1 MGAVEQKLAY
11 EYERVALCGLELQN
25 IDEQTCAQC
34 VVDAPG
40 NGRGVWVITANSDIA
55 RLASQDK
62 STAHLMAQ
70 ADLVVA
76 DGMPL
81 IWASRIQGTPI
92 VERVCGS
99 NLVWSIAERA
109 ASRGL
114 SLFLLGGGLADTAE
128 RAGSELRR
136 RYGNLAICGTYCP
149 RFGFENDEV
158 QLQEIRDALAFADP
172 DIVYVALGFPKAE
185 RLIARLRGE
194 HPKTSWIGVGI
205 SLGFIAGDVRRAPR
219 WMQIAGLEWCHRLIQ
234 EPGRLAARY
243 LWHDIPFVIRLLLRS
258 WMVRLGIARPR
269 GTADLP

>member
-1 MGAVEQKLAY
+1 MSAVEQKCLD
-11 EYERVALCGLELQN
+11 EYERVVLSGLGIQNMDEL
-25 IDEQTCAQC
+25 TCAQC
-34 VVDAPG
+34 IVDGPG

-55 RLASQDK
+55 RLAFWDK
-62 STAHLMAQ
+62 STAELMSQ

-81 IWASRIQGTPI
+81 IWASRIQGTPL

-109 ASRGL
+109 ASGGL
-114 SLFLLGGGLADTAE
+114 SLFLLGGGLPDTAE
-128 RAGSELRR
+128 RAGTELRR
-136 RYGNLAICGTYCP
+136 RHKNLSICGTYYP

-158 QLQEIRDALAFADP
+158 QLQEIGEALAIADP

-185 RLIARLRGE
+185 RLIARFRE
-194 HPKTSWIGVGI
+194 AHPKTSWIGVGI

-219 WMQIAGLEWCHRLIQ
+219 WMQVVGLEWCHRLIQ

-243 LWHDIPFVIRLLLRS
+243 LWHDIPFVIRLLLSS
-258 WMVRLGIARPR
+258 WMVRLGVGRPR
-269 GTADLP
+269 GGAEDL